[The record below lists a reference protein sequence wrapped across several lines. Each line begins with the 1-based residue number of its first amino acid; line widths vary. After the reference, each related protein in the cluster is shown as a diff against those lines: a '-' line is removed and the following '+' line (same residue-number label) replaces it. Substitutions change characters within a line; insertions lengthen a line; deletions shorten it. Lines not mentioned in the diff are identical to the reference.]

1 MGLKYYVHEAQ
12 ARSSQA
18 SQLNSQAGQ
27 AITSLQQSI
36 HSFLSAPL
44 SSKAYDSAKSYFM
57 AVYTPLC
64 QSAIMT
70 GEALES
76 AHKRFLSEYQGSV
89 SGIDT
94 DEDLILEE
102 INQLERLKQ
111 NLDQQMSTA
120 KTPRPD
126 LERRYMNACDVIEKR
141 REKLENFHAY
151 DALSASIFSECE
163 ACQQEFDNG
172 LAQVKECKAWN
183 PATGTF
189 DISRLNMTW
198 AKPINDRWK
207 AREKMKQEAK
217 MKEVNQAI
225 NSLDGY
231 TIICSDL
238 GTSKKWYLMKN
249 GKPLPIKDYPRL
261 YEQLDKCKDYLKPE
275 QYNVED
281 VIVMKNEMPLAPGI
295 GILGNLGKAG
305 RVFDVIRKGT
315 EALKVGQSISDIVNN
330 APTLNLAAER
340 AIDDVLKDAEDTT
353 KNKRKKPKNFEK
365 DGEYPDALN
374 DFDSLGLDDVSDL
387 SNGEGMKGTLSDGR
401 KVIVRPT
408 SKSGGATIE
417 IQTPDGKAEI
427 KIRYKK

>member
-27 AITSLQQSI
+27 AIASLQQSI

-57 AVYTPLC
+57 VVYTPLC

-70 GEALES
+70 GEAMEA

-102 INQLERLKQ
+102 INQLEQLKRS
-111 NLDQQMSTA
+111 LDQQMSTA

-141 REKLENFHAY
+141 RDKLEKFHAY
-151 DALSASIFSECE
+151 NALSASIFSECE

-189 DISRLNMTW
+189 DI
-198 AKPINDRWK
+198 
-207 AREKMKQEAK
+207 
-217 MKEVNQAI
+217 
-225 NSLDGY
+225 Y
-231 TIICSDL
+231 DL
-238 GTSKKWYLMKN
+238 GKTDQQSLEST
-249 GKPLPIKDYPRL
+249 R
-261 YEQLDKCKDYLKPE
+261 
-275 QYNVED
+275 
-281 VIVMKNEMPLAPGI
+281 KNEARSE
-295 GILGNLGKAG
+295 N
-305 RVFDVIRKGT
+305 
-315 EALKVGQSISDIVNN
+315 
-330 APTLNLAAER
+330 ER
-340 AIDDVLKDAEDTT
+340 
-353 KNKRKKPKNFEK
+353 
-365 DGEYPDALN
+365 
-374 DFDSLGLDDVSDL
+374 S
-387 SNGEGMKGTLSDGR
+387 
-401 KVIVRPT
+401 
-408 SKSGGATIE
+408 
-417 IQTPDGKAEI
+417 
-427 KIRYKK
+427 